1 MRMVHCFVCFRSISR
16 SDMPGRFQHACAGRQ
31 TASRLRA
38 EAEGEAPAASAKAR
52 GLSPGR
58 KRRSAPSAN
67 GRESASDG
75 FGAGLEGKSSVL
87 RCLLCFSASAISF
100 APSSPNSL
108 PCKNRYSALHGPW
121 SMKACAS
128 VFASSTVS
136 CLRLSY
142 VIMQV
147 LSARSLTSSK
157 PSFKADCENAA
168 QRADDVSALITNFAM
183 SFGRLQRFNKCRDLP
198 SSLIDC

>member
-1 MRMVHCFVCFRSISR
+1 MGRRGEQSGSEPRPPFFSARPTRMAPNNALGITAARRDYMRMVHCFVCFRSISR

-38 EAEGEAPAASAKAR
+38 EAEGEAPAASAKTR

-87 RCLLCFSASAISF
+87 R
-100 APSSPNSL
+100 
-108 PCKNRYSALHGPW
+108 
-121 SMKACAS
+121 
-128 VFASSTVS
+128 
-136 CLRLSY
+136 
-142 VIMQV
+142 
-147 LSARSLTSSK
+147 SARSGQAHAVESAQCVGGADLTSG
-157 PSFKADCENAA
+157 PQLGRGRKARHRQCCPHSD
-168 QRADDVSALITNFAM
+168 RGV
-183 SFGRLQRFNKCRDLP
+183 
-198 SSLIDC
+198 